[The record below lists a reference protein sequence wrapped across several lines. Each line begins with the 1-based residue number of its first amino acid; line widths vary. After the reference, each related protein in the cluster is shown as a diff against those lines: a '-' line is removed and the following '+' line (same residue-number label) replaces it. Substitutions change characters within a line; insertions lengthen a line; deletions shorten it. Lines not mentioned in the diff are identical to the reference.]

1 MIARW
6 MVQAMKSAE
15 LEADG
20 VRYAWV
26 VTAEYEEDYDTG
38 KGVWKNVLVAGPS
51 TATEEEIERAR
62 KGQPFQIDYDGDD
75 GPCCRGR
82 IWCSDAN
89 RAQESDAC
97 MAPLD
102 DYGEGNYGA
111 TTLKYRDSNG
121 KWEVM

>member
-1 MIARW
+1 MIAKW
-6 MVQAMKSAE
+6 MAQAMNSAE
-15 LEADG
+15 LESHG

-26 VTAEYEEDYDTG
+26 VTEEYNSWDYDPG
-38 KGVWKNVLVAGPS
+38 KWIQIEEVAGPS

-62 KGQPFQIDYDGDD
+62 KGQPFQLDYDGSD

-82 IWCSDAN
+82 IWCSDAR
-89 RAQESDAC
+89 RAQESEAA